1 MSEIVFFPLNQFEYM
16 ENWFVIYL
24 LAQIVLK

>member
-1 MSEIVFFPLNQFEYM
+1 MSEIVCFPLHQFEYM